1 MLDLRAETAPWAEG
15 SERGMLGIG
24 FNPVDGRLFLYF
36 NDPAS
41 DSHVVSYAL
50 DANGRPDPASR
61 WDVLFVDQPGVGHKG
76 GGIVFEDNGVMMLA
90 LGDGGGSRGRDAQ
103 DYTKLLGG
111 IIRIIPRTTGPGYD
125 IPGDNPFIGQPNIAP
140 ELFAK
145 GLRNP
150 WGFCLDEAT
159 GDLWITDVGE
169 DTIEEVNHMPA
180 GTSGMNFGWYFLEG
194 SNVRNDGAPEPNQ
207 KPVWEYRHDE
217 FGPASIGG
225 CPYRGAD
232 IPALNGAYV
241 FSDMS
246 GPMFA
251 IGEGYTPVRLQ
262 PARAGTH
269 RHGGQDGHRRRAD
282 HPDAQQRRLP
292 AGAGLIREHR
302 TENTSWAGRTATVD
316 GGGGRQRR
324 RPDDHD

>member
-1 MLDLRAETAPWAEG
+1 MALQKFVELPLLTAVVQHPDRSLWFTSQTGEVWKMVEGGQPEIVLDLRAETAPWAEG

-61 WDVLFVDQPGVGHKG
+61 WDVLFVEQPGVGHKG
-76 GGIVFEDNGVMMLA
+76 GGIVFEDNGIMMLA

-125 IPGDNPFIGQPNIAP
+125 IPGDNPFIGQANIAP

-150 WGFCLDEAT
+150 WGFCRDEAT

-180 GTSGMNFGWYFLEG
+180 GTAGMNFGWCFLEG
-194 SNVRNDGAPEPNQ
+194 SNVRNDGAPRAEPEAGVGV
-207 KPVWEYRHDE
+207 PPR
-217 FGPASIGG
+217 
-225 CPYRGAD
+225 R
-232 IPALNGAYV
+232 
-241 FSDMS
+241 
-246 GPMFA
+246 
-251 IGEGYTPVRLQ
+251 VRPGVDRRLRL
-262 PARAGTH
+262 P
-269 RHGGQDGHRRRAD
+269 RRR
-282 HPDAQQRRLP
+282 HPGPQRRLRVLRHVRP
-292 AGAGLIREHR
+292 DVRHRRGLHAGAPATCPSRAASSR
-302 TENTSWAGRTATVD
+302 RSRWTSTAS
-316 GGGGRQRR
+316 RSS
-324 RPDDHD
+324 